1 MDMAAA
7 IEQNET
13 RVQEMLQK
21 LEKDP
26 VTSRIMEAAET
37 VEEMYEAARKYIS
50 VKLDEFKA
58 MFDDVLGY
66 YDKKTRLS
74 DEDMDFIVGGSWK
87 SFWNKFKKV
96 ALAAVI
102 VVGTVA
108 ACVATAGLAGAAIG
122 AAGAAAGA
130 AIAGTAVA
138 SAAATGA
145 VTGAVTG
152 GIGGALLSGTTIVK
166 TQL

>member
-7 IEQNET
+7 IEQNEVQ
-13 RVQEMLQK
+13 VQEMLQR
-21 LEKDP
+21 LENDP

-37 VEEMYEAARKYIS
+37 VEEMYEAAKKYIS

-87 SFWNKFKKV
+87 SFWKKFKKV

-102 VVGTVA
+102 VVGAVA
-108 ACVATAGLAGAAIG
+108 ACVVTAGAAGAAIG

-130 AIAGTAVA
+130 AMLGTAVG

-145 VTGAVTG
+145 VAGAIGG
-152 GIGGALLSGTTIVK
+152 GIGGAALSIDTILQNK
-166 TQL
+166 

>member
-7 IEQNET
+7 IEQNEVQ
-13 RVQEMLQK
+13 VQEMLQK

-26 VTSRIMEAAET
+26 ATSRIMEAAET
-37 VEEMYEAARKYIS
+37 VEEMYEAAKQYIS

-66 YDKKTRLS
+66 YDKKTKLS

-102 VVGTVA
+102 VVGTIA
-108 ACVATAGLAGAAIG
+108 ACAATAGLAGAAIG
-122 AAGAAAGA
+122 AAGAA
-130 AIAGTAVA
+130 IAGTAVA
-138 SAAATGA
+138 SAA